1 MAITAVP
8 SNQSAP
14 AIPVRAPVPAANSQ
28 REQTLATPPSAITRI
43 STEGKLR
50 SELERAQV
58 VEPTQNN
65 AAPYANTVPRRSAD
79 EAVVNVNVV
88 IPAPSPSVPSRPV
101 DKVEVT
107 EPVVESTARA
117 SRRAQPQVIRP
128 APPPERT
135 DVPAATVVNRAGIQS
150 SSISPSVAAPLEP
163 SRVSQNATT
172 PVTQTPPAT
181 KAPSALS
188 LPTNTALPTQAPA
201 AGERANSV
209 KISRTASEFVA
220 AFNETQSQRNPVSD
234 STTLVKQT
242 QVAKALGVQVSTQ
255 RQSGADV
262 NISTFTAGVARNSS
276 AQKIDPNNAP
286 ALSAK
291 EDTNDTRRLVHA
303 AVAQGESNQ
312 SPTSRNV
319 GALTETDKQAQTRP
333 SAVRQNLQNA
343 VQKNSEAVSLDGAG
357 LGQSGLAKRLNV
369 LANLITP

>member
-65 AAPYANTVPRRSAD
+65 AASYANTVPRRSAD

-107 EPVVESTARA
+107 EPVAENAARA

-135 DVPAATVVNRAGIQS
+135 DVPAATVVNRVGIQS

-163 SRVSQNATT
+163 SRVSQNVTK
-172 PVTQTPPAT
+172 PVTKTTLVT
-181 KAPSALS
+181 KAPSALP
-188 LPTNTALPTQAPA
+188 LAATALPTQAPA
-201 AGERANSV
+201 AGGRANSV

-220 AFNETQSQRNPVSD
+220 AFNEIQSQRNPVSD

-255 RQSGADV
+255 RQSGVDV

-333 SAVRQNLQNA
+333 SAVRQNPQNA
-343 VQKNSEAVSLDGAG
+343 AQKNSEVVSLDGAG